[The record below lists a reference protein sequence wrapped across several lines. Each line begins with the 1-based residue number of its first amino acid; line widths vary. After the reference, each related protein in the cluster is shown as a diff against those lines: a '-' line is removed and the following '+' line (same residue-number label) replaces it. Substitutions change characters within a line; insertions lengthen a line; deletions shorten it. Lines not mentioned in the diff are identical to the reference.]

1 MANYQYDDS
10 GVLASYFILTFLTIV
25 LVPLTFTFL
34 PSTSKRKTQIDQCE
48 CSKCQEKRVTL
59 KKAHSRSILKPRLGY
74 KAVAVTAGW
83 VLFAYLAHKVATTN
97 TETTVYDPFQILG
110 LSYGTTEKEI
120 KRHYKKLSLK
130 FHPDKVVL
138 AENQTLADVEAKFVN
153 LTKAYKSLTDEET
166 RQNLEQ
172 YGHPD
177 GKQEFSMGL
186 ALPTWVVASKNNIW
200 VLGIYAILFGG
211 LLPVF
216 VSRWWYG
223 SRKFTKDGVLGST
236 AQLFFKRIREDTTSS
251 DLILLLARAWDI
263 EDGSKNVKPASGQA
277 LGKLEADV
285 KAVAGADFGK
295 TPSTKTRKED
305 VVTRRALALL
315 YAHMLRVHV
324 QDSLL
329 QAEQNA
335 LLLACQPFLTSM
347 LSIALSHNWLA
358 CSLNVMHLHAA
369 LAQAIF
375 PGSDPLLA
383 FPSVNKEEVKAVE
396 GGITAY
402 MKALEEKSDPR
413 HEMVKRVAD
422 KWGRLDVV
430 DSQFKVIGERIV
442 TPGAIVNMVI
452 KLRLTPPTMI
462 PSKSEPTEPEETVEE
477 RKKQIKKEEDFLNGK
492 TDADELFPGLTTPG
506 SAHAPYWP
514 QLRKPTW
521 WVMIGDQKL
530 NKVIVPPTRI
540 TDVPF
545 ANSGKAPN
553 DYRTYKL
560 QFQAPPQVGVYTFQL
575 VFVSDTYVGEDVK
588 LFLPLKVEDLS
599 ALDDEELGEEDE
611 ISDPDEDTLAGQM
624 AAMRG
629 GKVKRSAAYDS
640 DESSTDDDQSS
651 GNGSSDSDS
660 DSDSD

>member
-1 MANYQYDDS
+1 MANYQYDES
-10 GVLASYFILTFLTIV
+10 GVLASYFILTFLTLI
-25 LVPLTFTFL
+25 LVPLTFSFL
-34 PSTSKRKTQIDQCE
+34 PSTGRKSKIDECE
-48 CSKCQEKRVTL
+48 CSECQEKRATL
-59 KKAHSRSILKPRLGY
+59 KKADSRSILKPRLGY
-74 KAVAVTAGW
+74 KGLAIMAGW
-83 VLFAYLAHKVATTN
+83 LLFAYLAHKVATTKLEN
-97 TETTVYDPFQILG
+97 TVYDPFEILG

-130 FHPDKVVL
+130 FHPDKVQL
-138 AENQTLADVEAKFVN
+138 AENQTMADVEAKFVN
-153 LTKAYKSLTDEET
+153 ITKAYKALTDEEI

-186 ALPTWVVASKNNIW
+186 ALPTWVVASQNNIW
-200 VLGIYAILFGG
+200 VLGMYAIVFGG

-223 SRKFTKDGVLGST
+223 SRKYTKDGVLGTT
-236 AQLFFKRIREDTTSS
+236 AQLFFKKVREETSNNE
-251 DLILLLARAWDI
+251 LIQLLARAWDI
-263 EDGSKNVKPASGQA
+263 EDGSKDIKPASGQV
-277 LGKLEADV
+277 LSKLEADV
-285 KAVAGADFGK
+285 KAVVGNDFGK
-295 TPSTKTRKED
+295 TPYTKFRSED
-305 VVTRRALALL
+305 IVARRALALL

-324 QDSLL
+324 QDPSL
-329 QAEQNA
+329 QAEQKS
-335 LLLACQPFLTSM
+335 LLLACQPFLASM

-358 CSLNVMHLHAA
+358 CSLNVMHLNAS
-369 LAQAIF
+369 LAQAVL

-402 MKALEEKSDPR
+402 IKALEQKNDPR
-413 HEMVKRVAD
+413 SEMVRRVAD

-442 TPGAIVNMVI
+442 TPGAIVQMVV
-452 KLRLTPPTMI
+452 KLRLTPPTVA
-462 PSKSEPTEPEETVEE
+462 KSTGQSTPPEQTVDE
-477 RKKQIKKEEDFLNGK
+477 RKKQIRKEEEFLNGK
-492 TDADELFPGLTTPG
+492 NDTDELYPGLTTPG
-506 SAHAPYWP
+506 HAHAPHWP

-530 NKVIVPPTRI
+530 NKVIVPPSRI

-575 VFVSDTYVGEDVK
+575 LFVSDTYVGEDVK

-629 GKVKRSAAYDS
+629 GKVKRSAVYDS

-651 GNGSSDSDS
+651 GKGSSDSDS